1 VHDLFDLTDEQ
12 QSIRK
17 LAEEFAA
24 KEIRPIAAEV
34 DAADHEMR
42 WDLWEKATQVG
53 LTTFMLPEAFGGGGI
68 EDTFT
73 SCLVYESLCHGDV
86 ALGQLITSNGF
97 HTQPILA
104 LGTDDQKN
112 RWIPRTTG
120 TDAKPTAIAI
130 TEPGAGS
137 DSAAM
142 RSRAKPVEGGYR
154 LNGQKSWISNGEVGD
169 FLVVFAVVDPD
180 AGVRGINAFVLEPD
194 DDGLTIGPPMK
205 KMGQRGMICNELF
218 FDDVLV
224 PEDRRLGGENGAFVG
239 LMRAF
244 EHSRTTLAAGSVG
257 LARAAFEYTVEYA
270 NERQTFGQPL
280 VRHQA
285 IGFRLADMA
294 MRIDAARMM
303 VWRAALRL
311 DRGES
316 AANEAAMAK
325 VTAAETA
332 MFCTWGAVQ
341 TLGGWGYSREYPV
354 ERWMRDAKLD
364 EIGEGTSEILRLV
377 ISRSL
382 DRSRK
387 KR

>member
-24 KEIRPIAAEV
+24 KEIRPLAAEV

-53 LTTFMLPEAFGGGGI
+53 LTTFMLPEEFGGGGI

-142 RSRAKPVEGGYR
+142 RSRAKPVDGGYR

-180 AGVRGINAFVLEPD
+180 AGARGINAFVLEPD
-194 DDGLTIGPPMK
+194 EDGLTIGPPMK

-218 FDDVLV
+218 VDDVFL
-224 PEDRRLGGENGAFVG
+224 PEDRRLGGEDGAFAG

-303 VWRAALRL
+303 VWRAALRI

-364 EIGEGTSEILRLV
+364 EIGEGTSEIMRLV
-377 ISRSL
+377 ISRAL
-382 DRSRK
+382 ARG
-387 KR
+387 